1 MDAVMRHHRADWRVE
16 RVGLAVIAIILMG
29 ALLGVFGDGPLS
41 HGRSGSGQAVSVE
54 YERLLRAS
62 APTQYR
68 FHVDPSLATQ
78 GILDLRM
85 DNSLVDLMQVDSI
98 VPEPERQT
106 AGPTYTAFSFRVEP
120 GTSPASVVFQF
131 RPATFGRHEGQVVVP
146 GAPALSIDHFIF
158 P

>member
-1 MDAVMRHHRADWRVE
+1 MDAVMRHHRAGWRVE
-16 RVGLAVIAIILMG
+16 RVGLAIIAIILMG
-29 ALLGVFGDGPLS
+29 ALLGIFGDGPLS
-41 HGRSGSGQAVSVE
+41 HGRSGSARAVSVE

-62 APTQYR
+62 APTEYR

-120 GTSPASVVFQF
+120 GTSVTVVF
-131 RPATFGRHEGQVVVP
+131 RLRAATFGRHEGQVVVQ
-146 GAPALSIDHFIF
+146 GAPALSIDHFIY